1 MLGPRHNF
9 PHCHWHHLSFVIVH
23 PVPHH
28 HCQQTYP
35 HSTIIT
41 YQSQDFFCNVPMP
54 RFLGKFPH
62 PLPCY
67 ARTCC
72 VDRVLLASSLNE
84 VSFVFVHQLDFVF
97 RFVNFYFKNV
107 HSCIYVFVWFSPRF
121 FILSCYYDH
130 PPNHSFAS
138 LTVVQAPI
146 VWQMCCGLLLD
157 IRRVSFSVCILP
169 RHFFLVQKDAVV
181 ICNSLIYRRKKKKHY
196 FLCIPYSVWIPF
208 EPFSVK
214 FRLTAHCLIR

>member
-41 YQSQDFFCNVPMP
+41 YQSKDFFCIVPMP

-107 HSCIYVFVWFSPRF
+107 HSCIYVFVWFSPF
-121 FILSCYYDH
+121 SSYYLVTTIIPLIIPSRHLRLCRHRSSDKC
-130 PPNHSFAS
+130 
-138 LTVVQAPI
+138 VVD
-146 VWQMCCGLLLD
+146 CC
-157 IRRVSFSVCILP
+157 
-169 RHFFLVQKDAVV
+169 
-181 ICNSLIYRRKKKKHY
+181 
-196 FLCIPYSVWIPF
+196 
-208 EPFSVK
+208 
-214 FRLTAHCLIR
+214 